1 MWGTELKELVL
12 GREGVLV
19 VRPDSGDPA
28 TTALQCLEILGEKIG
43 METNSK
49 GYKMLDPHVRMIW
62 GDGIDYESLQEI
74 LATITGAGWSSD
86 NMAFGSGGGLLQKL
100 NRDTQKCAFKC
111 AMAVVDG
118 EEREV
123 FKDPITDPGK
133 KSKKGRLS
141 IHPQEGGSG
150 WVTKMGPDAD
160 EASSAIQPVYE
171 NGVLLSDC
179 TWAEVTGRA
188 AIASPSPYVVP
199 DAPGAA
205 EA

>member
-1 MWGTELKELVL
+1 
-12 GREGVLV
+12 
-19 VRPDSGDPA
+19 
-28 TTALQCLEILGEKIG
+28 
-43 METNSK
+43 
-49 GYKMLDPHVRMIW
+49 MIW

-74 LATITGAGWSSD
+74 LSTIAAAGWSSD

-141 IHPQEGGSG
+141 VHQVDGG
-150 WVTKMGPDAD
+150 WVTKMGAEAD
-160 EASSAIQPVYE
+160 EATSAIQPVYE
-171 NGVLLSDC
+171 NGVLLSEC

-188 AIASPSPYVVP
+188 AIASPSPYVIP
-199 DAPGAA
+199 EAAA